1 MAKLTISMP
10 DAMEQYVAE
19 RVDSGQYGNVSEY
32 FRDLVRQERE
42 KQEAIAAL
50 RERLDRAEASG
61 ISKRKVPEIMA
72 DVEARMRANGE
83 L

>member
-10 DAMEQYVAE
+10 DAMSEYVASRIE
-19 RVDSGQYGNVSEY
+19 SGQYGNVSEY
-32 FRDLVRQERE
+32 FRDLVRQEQERRE
-42 KQEAIAAL
+42 AVATL
-50 RERLDRAEASG
+50 RNMLDQAEASG

-72 DVEARMRANGE
+72 DVEARMRARGE

>member
-10 DAMEQYVAE
+10 DAMSEYVAR
-19 RVDSGQYGNVSEY
+19 RVESGQYGNVSEF

-42 KQEAIAAL
+42 KQEVLAAL
-50 RERLDRAEASG
+50 RERLDRAESSG
-61 ISKRKVPEIMA
+61 ISKRQIPDIMA

>member
-10 DAMEQYVAE
+10 DAMSEYVTA
-19 RVDSGQYGNVSEY
+19 RVENGQYGNVSEY
-32 FRDLVRQERE
+32 FRDLVRKERDKE
-42 KQEAIAAL
+42 QAIDAL
-50 RERLDRAEASG
+50 RERLKRAEASG